1 MAEGQ
6 KKRQVG
12 KGMKPRGNKRFKPQ
26 KETRAMVEKVTNE
39 GQVQGAPEPVLEPKV
54 RNETPGNLEP
64 ENGTELLQNL
74 EQKEAIV
81 AHDGEYKETLEVPT
95 NIPAAREFQVHPES
109 SDLEAALNE
118 SGVIDGEFAEVEEET
133 YIGHGQFVKDGVIYN
148 SNGVSVGMVIDTK
161 STTGKVIDLET
172 AMAVGTGTVKELE
185 PPCGGVPM
193 GKRPTIAEL
202 EELLNRHGSEGVSL
216 ETNGAVKLAIGPQP
230 DGSEKFIIT
239 IQEGYTDA
247 VRQWAEADGVT
258 VEQWLSDRLYEYV
271 STYGEPAKGR

>member
-6 KKRQVG
+6 KKRQIG
-12 KGMKPRGNKRFKPQ
+12 KGMKVRGNKRVKKY
-26 KETRAMVEKVTNE
+26 KEAIKVTTQSTDK
-39 GQVQGAPEPVLEPKV
+39 GQRVPVIEPVLEAEV

-64 ENGTELLQNL
+64 EKGSELLQNL

-81 AHDGEYKETLEVPT
+81 AHDDDAKMSEVRFFENPS
-95 NIPAAREFQVHPES
+95 E
-109 SDLEAALNE
+109 LEAALNE
-118 SGVIDGEFAEVEEET
+118 SSGEVIDAEFFEEEN
-133 YIGHGQFVKDGVIYN
+133 YDSKGEKVGQVLGEHD
-148 SNGVSVGMVIDTK
+148 
-161 STTGKVIDLET
+161 DLET
-172 AMAVGTGTVKELE
+172 AMAVGTGTVKDLQ

-247 VRQWAEADGVT
+247 VRQWAEVDGVP
-258 VEQWLSDRLYEYV
+258 VEQWLSDRLYEYI

>member
-39 GQVQGAPEPVLEPKV
+39 GQAQGAPEPVLEPEV

-64 ENGTELLQNL
+64 ENGSELLQNL

-81 AHDGEYKETLEVPT
+81 AHNSDVLEEPNEDG
-95 NIPAAREFQVHPES
+95 N
-109 SDLEAALNE
+109 DLLAALNE
-118 SGVIDGEFAEVEEET
+118 SSEVIDAEFSEVGEEFEQVLGER
-133 YIGHGQFVKDGVIYN
+133 D
-148 SNGVSVGMVIDTK
+148 
-161 STTGKVIDLET
+161 DLET
-172 AMAVGTGTVKELE
+172 AMAVGTGTVKEIA
-185 PPCGGVPM
+185 GVTADR
-193 GKRPTIAEL
+193 KY
-202 EELLNRHGSEGVSL
+202 
-216 ETNGAVKLAIGPQP
+216 AIGVDYGSGPDKGVMAVIKAGEKGKPDELVGTFEAISLGLQP
-230 DGSEKFIIT
+230 DGTTKVVVT
-239 IQEGYTDA
+239 IQEGYWDA
-247 VRQWAEADGVT
+247 VQQWAEANGVT

>member
-26 KETRAMVEKVTNE
+26 KETRAMAEKVTNE
-39 GQVQGAPEPVLEPKV
+39 GQAHGTPEPVLEAEV

-64 ENGTELLQNL
+64 ENGSESLQNL

-81 AHDGEYKETLEVPT
+81 AHDDDALEEPSEAG
-95 NIPAAREFQVHPES
+95 N
-109 SDLEAALNE
+109 DLLAALNE
-118 SGVIDGEFAEVEEET
+118 SGEPQFTVKPIPGREFSNFGGPTEEELARSV
-133 YIGHGQFVKDGVIYN
+133 YEDGKGD
-148 SNGVSVGMVIDTK
+148 S
-161 STTGKVIDLET
+161 ET
-172 AMAVGTGTVKELE
+172 AMSIGIGTVKDLQ

-193 GKRPTIAEL
+193 GQMQPAIIYEASGGK
-202 EELLNRHGSEGVSL
+202 EG
-216 ETNGAVKLAIGPQP
+216 LARVGPQP
-230 DGSEKFIIT
+230 DGTTKVVVS
-239 IQEGYTDA
+239 IQEGYWDA
-247 VRQWAEADGVT
+247 VQQWAEADNVP